1 LAASSA
7 SVKGGDRGMRKKK
20 EAKVAELKEMSNTN

>member
-1 LAASSA
+1 LAAPSA
-7 SVKGGDRGMRKKK
+7 PVKGDRGMRKKK